1 MKKFIGVIVAVM
13 LCACLLVPTAFAAE
27 EDSIV
32 NFSANDE
39 EDEEE

>member
-1 MKKFIGVIVAVM
+1 MDVQRTLKLKDV
-13 LCACLLVPTAFAAE
+13 AE